1 MMTIMVVEDDSDL
14 QDVLAFALRRNGYDV
29 VVARDGAAALVR
41 WKEDNPDLI
50 LLDVDLPKVDGWT
63 VCREIRSQSSTP
75 IVMLT
80 AASAEQDVIR
90 GLEIGADD
98 YVIKPF
104 SLPELL
110 ARIRAALRGGAEM
123 GDTP

>member
-1 MMTIMVVEDDSDL
+1 
-14 QDVLAFALRRNGYDV
+14 
-29 VVARDGAAALVR
+29 
-41 WKEDNPDLI
+41 
-50 LLDVDLPKVDGWT
+50 
-63 VCREIRSQSSTP
+63 
-75 IVMLT
+75 MLT